1 MQDSSEGTH
10 VESSLAGRID
20 GFLFALTRFGKDPD
34 RYSAS
39 AQLCQLPGNDIAA
52 EYVDLLE
59 KLNIEEPVPISIRDF
74 SLQAGGFRFLDET
87 FSAFLQQAMARPD
100 GAERDLDAIGLA
112 TWYIVEYISWMS
124 DPLGE
129 IYSAKLSSDGHE
141 SDHIFI
147 TCGEQFLV
155 IRLSAR
161 EEGKES
167 TS

>member
-1 MQDSSEGTH
+1 
-10 VESSLAGRID
+10 
-20 GFLFALTRFGKDPD
+20 
-34 RYSAS
+34 
-39 AQLCQLPGNDIAA
+39 
-52 EYVDLLE
+52 
-59 KLNIEEPVPISIRDF
+59 
-74 SLQAGGFRFLDET
+74 
-87 FSAFLQQAMARPD
+87 MARPD

>member
-20 GFLFALTRFGKDPD
+20 GVLFALTRFGKDPD

-59 KLNIEEPVPISIRDF
+59 KLNTEKPVPISIRDF
-74 SLQAGGFRFLDET
+74 SLQAGGFRFLEET

-124 DPLGE
+124 
-129 IYSAKLSSDGHE
+129 IHW
-141 SDHIFI
+141 
-147 TCGEQFLV
+147 
-155 IRLSAR
+155 AR
-161 EEGKES
+161 S
-167 TS
+167 TLRS